1 MKSERKD
8 FFELIPEPYQTS
20 LPYFAWIPLVRVLKP
35 EKTTDAIKRYVRKS
49 LSEYFVTPI
58 IFQRRE
64 ALDESNSITPLLLI
78 LTPGNDPME

>member
-1 MKSERKD
+1 
-8 FFELIPEPYQTS
+8 
-20 LPYFAWIPLVRVLKP
+20 VRVLKP

-58 IFQRRE
+58 IFQMRE